1 MGWTIRWRAASV
13 VQSVPVSE
21 MLTSP
26 PFVLNGRLVVRND
39 GDDVFFKEGR
49 QAEGHGIDLEIKE
62 RNT

>member
-39 GDDVFFKEGR
+39 GDDVFFKVGR

-62 RNT
+62 RDT

>member
-13 VQSVPVSE
+13 VQSVPVRE

-62 RNT
+62 RDT